1 MEMVLVTIGSILTSA
16 LKGAVVA
23 LVGMAVKSLH
33 SKTKIII
40 SEASKKKLEEGVVDI
55 VNYVEEYSKGIN
67 DVATK
72 TQIKGPHKLAMAVD
86 EIIKNNTGMLEEE
99 AKVLVHST
107 LSKIPGL
114 GATSQ
119 KPLT

>member
-1 MEMVLVTIGSILTSA
+1 MELILATLGSILTSA
-16 LKGAVVA
+16 LKGAAVA
-23 LVGMAVKSLH
+23 LVGMVVRSLH
-33 SKTKIII
+33 AKTKIII
-40 SEASKKKLEEGVVDI
+40 SEASKKKLDEGVVDI

-67 DVATK
+67 DASNK

-86 EIIKNNTGMLEEE
+86 EIIKNNTGILEEE